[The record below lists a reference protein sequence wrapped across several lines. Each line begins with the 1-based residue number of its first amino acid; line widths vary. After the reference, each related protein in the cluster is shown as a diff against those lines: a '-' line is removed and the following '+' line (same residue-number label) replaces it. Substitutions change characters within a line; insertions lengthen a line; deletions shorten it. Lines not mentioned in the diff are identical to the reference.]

1 MSCQCRAYDI
11 VILSRISIMGIY
23 RPIGQRR
30 NFMNQPDLGF
40 KITELR
46 QRRSLTQEKLAEYC
60 GVSTRTIQRIESG
73 EVVPR
78 SFTHN
83 SLSNILEFDFG
94 KEKTN
99 NENLWLALL
108 HLSSV
113 VCIVFIPLLLWSWK
127 KDQSYK
133 IDQQGRAV
141 LNFQITITLVLFAFV
156 LALMIAPAVFLSVQ
170 RLDGEAGILGDIF
183 TLLPPLPIL
192 FIGIFASYQAVVN
205 TVRALSDQPIRY
217 PLSIP
222 FVR

>member
-1 MSCQCRAYDI
+1 
-11 VILSRISIMGIY
+11 
-23 RPIGQRR
+23 
-30 NFMNQPDLGF
+30 MNQPDLGL

-46 QRRSLTQEKLAEYC
+46 QQKGFTQEKLAEYC
-60 GVSTRTIQRIESG
+60 DVGTRTIQRIESG
-73 EVVPR
+73 EVEPR
-78 SFTHN
+78 SFTRN

-94 KEKTN
+94 RENTN

-133 IDQQGRAV
+133 IDQQGRDI

-156 LALMIAPAVFLSVQ
+156 LVLMIAPAVFLMIQ
-170 RLDGEAGILGDIF
+170 NLDGEAGILGDIF
-183 TLLPPLPIL
+183 TLLPPIPIL
-192 FIGIFASYQAVVN
+192 FIGIFTTYQAVVN
-205 TVRALSDQPIRY
+205 TVRALSDKPIRY

-222 FVR
+222 FVK